1 MNLSQDAVHRVYAP
15 DVPEGEV
22 CAYVF
27 ARLAQLG
34 ADLHEI
40 SPGAVASAMSWTGEQ
55 RRRAII
61 TALDFLSYCDEP
73 ILERRFELWA
83 DPASN
88 DVLET
93 PISSYTDSEMR
104 QAYEEGQLYVPAY
117 GEVIS
122 DFPKRISVAYYV
134 SDFGRRIATGESA

>member
-1 MNLSQDAVHRVYAP
+1 MNSSQDAVHRVYAR

-34 ADLHEI
+34 TQLHEI
-40 SPGAVASAMSWTGEQ
+40 TPGAVASAMHWTGNQ

-61 TALDFLSYCDEP
+61 TALDYLSYGEVK

-83 DPASN
+83 DPAS
-88 DVLET
+88 DEVLEQ
-93 PISSYTDSEMR
+93 PIHVYTDSEMR

-117 GEVIS
+117 GEAIS

-134 SDFGRRIATGESA
+134 SDFGHQLATGDGT